1 MNKLSDDQINAKLT
15 KLPGWS
21 YEEGRLH
28 ITLGFGSF
36 SEAFSILT
44 QIALEAQ
51 ALNHHPDEMYICGSD
66 VGFDLMTHDANGVT
80 DKDIMLAEKINHLV
94 ATE

>member
-1 MNKLSDDQINAKLT
+1 MQKLSDDQIKAKLA
-15 KLPGWS
+15 KLNGWS

-28 ITLGFGSF
+28 ITLGFNSF

-51 ALNHHPDEMYICGSD
+51 ALNHHPDEMFIRGSD
-66 VGFDLMTHDANGVT
+66 VGFDLMTHNANGVT
-80 DKDIMLAEKINHLV
+80 EKDFILAEKISHLV